1 MVFLETVYS
10 YCSWR
15 SWRFPIL
22 SFCRMFFRD
31 LRNHEQ
37 SIYEYPFWWLHG
49 LFCSQQSLQ
58 QGEMLKRDYSLI
70 KNKKMKKNL
79 GTIDKLVRILIAA
92 VIAILFFANIITG
105 ALGIAL
111 LLFAVILVVTSFI
124 NFCPIY
130 FAFGLS
136 SNKKKS

>member
-1 MVFLETVYS
+1 
-10 YCSWR
+10 
-15 SWRFPIL
+15 
-22 SFCRMFFRD
+22 
-31 LRNHEQ
+31 
-37 SIYEYPFWWLHG
+37 
-49 LFCSQQSLQ
+49 
-58 QGEMLKRDYSLI
+58 MLKRDYSLI